1 MSDPVR
7 PDASMPASPAEDNY
21 PPPDRVA
28 LESARADGEAEIPVL
43 KDVVVQDR
51 VSTLPAMPPLDPPQL
66 EALAVRITGH
76 MQRIISVQIAHAT
89 HRILTE
95 IRALRGLP
103 AAAPAS
109 ASAHTGSIARNPPE
123 AITMDK
129 TYDPKDIEQHWYDTW
144 ESRGY
149 FVPQGCG
156 SAYCI
161 MLPPPNITGS
171 LHMGHAFQDTLMDCL
186 IRYHRMRG
194 RSTLWQCGTDHA
206 GIATQMVVERQ
217 MAKQGRTRQ
226 EMGREAFTQAVWS
239 WKERSGDTIT
249 RQLRRLGA
257 AMDWSRERFTLDP
270 GLSATVTEV
279 FVRLYED
286 GLIYRGQRL
295 VNWDPVLLT
304 ALSDLEVIATEEQG
318 HLWHIRYPLA
328 RAEGHLVVATTR
340 PETMLGDVAVAV
352 HPEDVR
358 FQSYIGQEV
367 QLPLTGRNI
376 PVIGDPYVDKEF
388 GSGCLKITPAHD
400 FNDYEVGVRHKLPLI
415 SIFTKRALLNAEAP
429 PAYRG
434 LDRFEARTR
443 IVHDL
448 EQQGLL
454 ERVEDYKHAVPRG
467 DRSNAVLEPYLT
479 DQWFVRVAPLAEP
492 AIRAVEEGAVRF
504 VPDVWAK
511 TYFEWM
517 RNIKDWCISRQLWWG
532 HRIPAWYDDQGHAYV
547 GRTEAE
553 ARARH
558 GIPDGQALAQDPDVL
573 DTWFSSALW
582 PFSTLGWPEE
592 TDELR
597 RFYPTDALV
606 TGFDIIF
613 FWVARMIMMGLKFTQ
628 QVPFKEVYIHGL
640 VRDADGDKMSKSKG
654 NILDPLDL
662 IDGIE
667 LDALVAKRTTGLMQP
682 ADAANIERATRK
694 QFPRGIG
701 AYGADALRFT
711 FAALATQGR
720 DIRFD
725 LGRIEGYRNFC
736 NKLWNA
742 ARYVLLA
749 TGGKAAVSTEGAYD
763 NDLGERWIRS
773 RLLHA
778 QQAAIE
784 AFRTYRFDLAAQAIY
799 EFTWDEYCDWYL
811 EWSKAALNHA
821 TDERVRRGC
830 LRTLVEVLETLLR
843 LAHPIIPFVTEEIW
857 QRVAPLAGVSGDS
870 ILLQAYPAPG
880 AFEIDTAAVEE
891 FNWVRSFV
899 LAVRRVRA
907 EMDIAPGK
915 PLAVLTEH
923 GSGAEHQWLENNRL
937 FIMHLG
943 HISSLQT
950 LTGTPSADMAAAL
963 AGGLSLF
970 IPLAGLIDCEAELRR
985 LNAEVEK
992 LEHDCTRATQK
1003 LENQE
1008 FLERAPSAVVAKE
1021 QQRCEEL
1028 TRALTRLREQRKR
1041 VESLR

>member
-1 MSDPVR
+1 M
-7 PDASMPASPAEDNY
+7 
-21 PPPDRVA
+21 
-28 LESARADGEAEIPVL
+28 L

-51 VSTLPAMPPLDPPQL
+51 VSALPAMPPLDPPQL

-76 MQRIISVQIAHAT
+76 MQRIVSVQIAHAT

-95 IRALRGLP
+95 IRALRGP
-103 AAAPAS
+103 SAAPAS
-109 ASAHTGSIARNPPE
+109 ASAPTGSIARNSPE

-129 TYDPKDIEQHWYDTW
+129 AYDPKDIEQHWYDTW

-149 FVPQGCG
+149 FAPHGSG

-161 MLPPPNITGS
+161 MLPPPNVTGS

-186 IRYHRMRG
+186 IRYRRMRG
-194 RSTLWQCGTDHA
+194 YSTLWQCGTDHA

-217 MAKQGRTRQ
+217 LTEQGLTRQ
-226 EMGREAFTQAVWS
+226 GMGRETFTEAVWR
-239 WKERSGDTIT
+239 WKARSGDTIT

-279 FVRLYED
+279 FVRLYEE

-328 RAEGHLVVATTR
+328 RGKGHLVVATTR

-352 HPEDVR
+352 HPADAR

-400 FNDYEVGVRHKLPLI
+400 FNDYEVGARHKLPLI
-415 SIFTKRALLNAEAP
+415 NIFSERAVINAEAP
-429 PAYRG
+429 PDYRD
-434 LDRFEARTR
+434 LDRFEARKR

-454 ERVEDYKHAVPRG
+454 ERVEDYKHTVPRG

-492 AIRAVEEGAVRF
+492 AIRAVEEGAIRF

-532 HRIPAWYDDQGHAYV
+532 HRIPAWYDDQGQVYV

-558 GIPDGQALAQDPDVL
+558 GIPDGQSLAQDPDVL

-597 RFYPTDALV
+597 RFYPTAVLV

-613 FWVARMIMMGLKFTQ
+613 FWVARMIMMGLRFTQ

-640 VRDADGDKMSKSKG
+640 VRDADGNKMSKSKG

-682 ADAANIERATRK
+682 QDAAKIERATRK

-749 TGGKAAVSTEGAYD
+749 TGGEAASSAQGTYG
-763 NDLGERWIRS
+763 LGERWIRS
-773 RLLHA
+773 RLLQA
-778 QQAAIE
+778 QEAAIE
-784 AFRTYRFDLAAQAIY
+784 AFGTYRFDLAAQAIY

-830 LRTLVEVLETLLR
+830 LRTLVEVLETMLR

-857 QRVAPLAGVSGDS
+857 QRVAPLAGSSGDS

-880 AFEIDTAAVEE
+880 ALEIDTAAVEE

-907 EMDIAPGK
+907 EMDIAPAK

-923 GSGAEHQWLENNRL
+923 GSSGEHQWLENNRL
-937 FIMHLG
+937 FLMHLG
-943 HISSLQT
+943 RISSLQT

-970 IPLAGLIDCEAELRR
+970 IPLAGLIDREAELRR

-992 LEHDCTRATQK
+992 LEGDYTRAAKK

-1028 TRALTRLREQRKR
+1028 TRALTRLREQRTR